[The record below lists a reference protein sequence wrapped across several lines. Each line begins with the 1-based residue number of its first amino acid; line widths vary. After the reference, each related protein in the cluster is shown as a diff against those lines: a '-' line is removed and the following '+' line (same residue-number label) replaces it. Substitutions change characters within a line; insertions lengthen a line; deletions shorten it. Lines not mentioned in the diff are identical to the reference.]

1 MEHMKQIQYITTR
14 LNTGEIDKFVLVDGD
29 VTCPTC

>member
-1 MEHMKQIQYITTR
+1 MEHMKQIQYITR